1 MIVYVET
8 NFVLEMAFAQEQM
21 GSCREILSLA
31 ESGAF
36 ELAIPA
42 FSVAESYETQTRRS
56 RLRNELC
63 DDIERELVL
72 LSRSEQYSEIASSG
86 RDVSSLLRE
95 SAQEDKERLDAVLVK
110 VLECAATVPVGG
122 EALRSAIEL
131 QGSFGLKPSD
141 SIIYTSVL
149 NHMSSALGETKCFL
163 NRDARDFNIPNIREQ
178 LRAHNCRLISSFDD
192 GLNFIQNALR

>member
-42 FSVAESYETQTRRS
+42 FIVAESYETQTRRS

-110 VLECAATVPVGG
+110 VLECAVTVPVGG

-131 QGSFGLKPSD
+131 QGSFGLKPAD

-149 NHMSSALGETKCFL
+149 NRMSSALGETKCFL

>member
-63 DDIERELVL
+63 DDIERELLL
-72 LSRSEQYSEIASSG
+72 LSRSEQYSEIVISG
-86 RDVSSLLRE
+86 RDVSLLLRE
-95 SAQEDKERLDAVLVK
+95 SAEEDKERLDAVLLR
-110 VLECAATVPVGG
+110 VLECAVTLPVGV
-122 EALRSAIEL
+122 EVLRSAVDF
-131 QGSFGLKPSD
+131 QNSFGLKPAD
-141 SIIYTSVL
+141 SIIYSSVL
-149 NHMSSALGETKCFL
+149 NHMATAIPQARCFL
-163 NRDARDFNIPNIREQ
+163 NKNSRDFATLEIREQ
-178 LRAHNCRLISSFDD
+178 LRRYNCRLITNFSD
-192 GLNFIQNALR
+192 GLNFIRNELR